1 MKKLLFTGLFLVIGM
16 GSYAQSFLLDSTFQP
31 FFDITKQRGA
41 VMNSIFENEITSS
54 IYLVGTFKSY
64 FNQIPYEGVVSYKRS
79 GSLNFNF
86 SSNIGGTSTRTYIH
100 SISDTYFYTSSVG
113 IGNITDTMGM
123 YNYIYPNWRSNA
135 FKTAKCGT
143 GSPYFYPDGSS
154 LFANGRDNTGMP
166 CPTIY
171 NGDTLTRRHILK
183 LTPEGLWDSTFSG
196 DANFPPLGFAPYDSN
211 RILIYGYPGRFTHY
225 NGVRVNGLCR
235 IFLDGTLDTTF
246 SSPLQPLA
254 FGSLGS
260 PNLVNKDGSFFLVGA
275 FYVNGHPDLVTI
287 AKFKA
292 NGELDPS
299 FMNFSGPTG
308 NTNLVYGV
316 STLATTQDGGYLVG
330 GVFNNYQGHAKN
342 GIAKIDS
349 TGKLEPHYFVN
360 SGPDSS
366 DWQGVGFPAVNFIYQ
381 SKFGGYYVGGD
392 FRKWNGKSVQP
403 IVRITDLVT
412 SIKENPSLAEKAT
425 ITAFPNP
432 SNGNFTLESD
442 QPLKE
447 LRLFDLLG
455 KEVLVVPTPFENN
468 GNHSGT
474 NQQLINLTHQT
485 KGIYLLRIT
494 LTDGSV
500 VSKKVIKN

>member
-1 MKKLLFTGLFLVIGM
+1 MKKLLFTGLFLVIGL

-41 VMNSIFENEITSS
+41 LISDMHESKSGKLYITGDFSLQLPPQINSFNGIISIFSD
-54 IYLVGTFKSY
+54 G
-64 FNQIPYEGVVSYKRS
+64 RR
-79 GSLNFNF
+79 NF
-86 SSNIGGTSTRTYIH
+86 SFNNIGGGGIIVP
-100 SISDTYFYTSSVG
+100 ISDSVFVN
-113 IGNITDTMGM
+113 GNNAYGLIDTNGNRFN
-123 YNYIYPNWRSNA
+123 YNWLFNYNKSI
-135 FKTAKCGT
+135 KCKT

>member
-31 FFDITKQRGA
+31 FFDITKQRRAMIDDMIELPSG
-41 VMNSIFENEITSS
+41 NTIIT
-54 IYLVGTFKSY
+54 GTFQINISNRSFTGSVSLKSY
-64 FNQIPYEGVVSYKRS
+64 
-79 GSLNFNF
+79 GSNNFNF
-86 SSNIGGTSTRTYIH
+86 VGSTGGNGLIRL
-100 SISDTYFYTSSVG
+100 ISDSVYVIGYNSYVQRDTNG
-113 IGNITDTMGM
+113 IGVNSL
-123 YNYIYPNWRSNA
+123 WRVNSL
-135 FKTAKCGT
+135 KSVRCGT
-143 GSPYFYPDGSS
+143 GSLYFYADGSS

-366 DWQGVGFPAVNFIYQ
+366 DWQGVGFPAVNFICK

-432 SNGNFTLESD
+432 SNGNFTLSSD
-442 QPLKE
+442 EPINDLH
-447 LRLFDLLG
+447 LFNLLG
-455 KEVLVVPTPFENN
+455 KEVGYIPSPSESN